1 MLSLYAKRILNES
14 LINDVG
20 YGDITT
26 ELIIP
31 ENHRSKGEI
40 VVKEPTVICGI
51 NFISDFLREY
61 SIRCD
66 LLVREGEFIEKDC
79 KVQNK

>member
-1 MLSLYAKRILNES
+1 MLSLYAKKILNES

-31 ENHRSKGEI
+31 ENHNSKGEV
-40 VVKEPTVICGI
+40 VVKEDAV
-51 NFISDFLREY
+51 L
-61 SIRCD
+61 
-66 LLVREGEFIEKDC
+66 
-79 KVQNK
+79 